1 MKLKNLLV
9 EYAQNIGDLDEARQ
23 ELLAD
28 GDFSIKQAFIRIDA
42 DKD

>member
-9 EYAQNIGDLDEARQ
+9 EYAINIGDLDEARQ

-28 GDFSIKQAFIRIDA
+28 DDFEIQTAFNRIDRN
-42 DKD
+42 

>member
-9 EYAQNIGDLDEARQ
+9 EYAINIGDLDEARQ

-28 GDFSIKQAFIRIDA
+28 DDFEI
-42 DKD
+42 

>member
-9 EYAQNIGDLDEARQ
+9 EYAQNIGELDEARQ

-28 GDFSIKQAFIRIDA
+28 GDFSIKQAFNRIDK

>member
-9 EYAQNIGDLDEARQ
+9 EYAVNIGDLDEARQ

-28 GDFSIKQAFIRIDA
+28 DDFEIQTTFNRIDR
-42 DKD
+42 DQD